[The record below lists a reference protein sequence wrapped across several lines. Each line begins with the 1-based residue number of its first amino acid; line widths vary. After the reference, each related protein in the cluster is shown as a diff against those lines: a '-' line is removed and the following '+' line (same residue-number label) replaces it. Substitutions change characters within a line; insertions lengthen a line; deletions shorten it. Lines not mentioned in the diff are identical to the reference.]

1 MLLSNIQQNIG
12 KAPMVGAAQSAAHKS
27 HEVAQELKHSEELD
41 KSRQAEEQVKEINK
55 LENGEIDEKHEHE
68 EKIDPDRDSR
78 KNPQK
83 RKFLQENSEKEVD
96 EVKEKPD
103 SISPDHVIDIIA

>member
-27 HEVAQELKHSEELD
+27 QEVAKELKHSEELD
-41 KSRQAEEQVKEINK
+41 KSRQAEEQVKELNK

-68 EKIDPDRDSR
+68 AAVDPDKHPR

-83 RKFLQENSEKEVD
+83 RFASTENEDSESLENND
-96 EVKEKPD
+96 KPD
-103 SISPDHVIDIIA
+103 TPSADHVIDIIA